1 MMTQSTIIFENQKY
15 KTTVT
20 LWTEEHIHMNN
31 LYAEGRYVDKTLYG
45 LFSSIM
51 P

>member
-1 MMTQSTIIFENQKY
+1 MMTQGTIMFGNKKH

-20 LWTEEHIHMNN
+20 LWTAEHTHMNN
-31 LYAEGRYVDKTLYG
+31 LYAEGRYMDKTLYG
-45 LFSSIM
+45 SFSSIM